1 MTGVL
6 YKLARFSVRHR
17 FAVVA
22 VWLLLAVVLVGEVEE
37 GNCGSRQHPRARG

>member
-1 MTGVL
+1 MTSVL

-22 VWLLLAVVLVGEVEE
+22 VWVLVLVGEAEE